1 MAKLNRY
8 RFSLGDSNTTGF
20 GVCFTIEATTEETA
34 IANAQ
39 RTIDSWTSGLEVGW
53 PFLRSDEAIDVC
65 VYVGPDLKV
74 TADDIDD
81 VEETDKDED
90 ED

>member
-39 RTIDSWTSGLEVGW
+39 RTIDSWASGLEVG
-53 PFLRSDEAIDVC
+53 RSDEAIDVC

-81 VEETDKDED
+81 VEETDED